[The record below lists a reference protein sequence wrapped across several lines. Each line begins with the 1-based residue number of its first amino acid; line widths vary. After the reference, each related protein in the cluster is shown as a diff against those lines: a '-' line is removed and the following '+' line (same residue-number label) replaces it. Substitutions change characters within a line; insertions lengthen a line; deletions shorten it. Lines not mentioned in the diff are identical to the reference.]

1 MYCPSCG
8 SEIAV
13 ELKYCNRCGANLTL
27 PAASTTTTMV
37 APRIRL
43 GIPSIVLGLTITGG
57 LGIIIA
63 GALEFARIGVHP
75 AAIVWMVFLSMA
87 TLFGCTALMIRFW
100 TKLITLQRDTVVSEP
115 VRRSFVEKPPAQQ
128 LSPRLEGVPSVTEN
142 TTRAFSPI
150 YREPSDRGT
159 G

>member
-13 ELKYCNRCGANLTL
+13 ELKYCNRCGANLML
-27 PAASTTTTMV
+27 PAANAPTIMA
-37 APRIRL
+37 APRVRL
-43 GIPSIVLGLTITGG
+43 GIPSIVLGLSITGG

-63 GALEFARIGVHP
+63 GALEFARIGLHP
-75 AAIVWMVFLSMA
+75 AAIVWIVLFSMA
-87 TLFGCTALMIRFW
+87 TLFGCTAMMIRFW
-100 TKLITLQRDTVVSEP
+100 TRLITPQRDAVVSEP
-115 VRRSFVEKPPAQQ
+115 VRRSFVERPPAQQ
-128 LSPRLEGVPSVTEN
+128 LPPRLDGVPSVTEN
-142 TTRAFSPI
+142 TTRTFSPL

>member
-1 MYCPSCG
+1 
-8 SEIAV
+8 
-13 ELKYCNRCGANLTL
+13 
-27 PAASTTTTMV
+27 
-37 APRIRL
+37 
-43 GIPSIVLGLTITGG
+43 
-57 LGIIIA
+57 
-63 GALEFARIGVHP
+63 
-75 AAIVWMVFLSMA
+75 MVFFSMA

-128 LSPRLEGVPSVTEN
+128 LSPPRLEGIPSVTEN
-142 TTRAFSPI
+142 TTRTFSPI